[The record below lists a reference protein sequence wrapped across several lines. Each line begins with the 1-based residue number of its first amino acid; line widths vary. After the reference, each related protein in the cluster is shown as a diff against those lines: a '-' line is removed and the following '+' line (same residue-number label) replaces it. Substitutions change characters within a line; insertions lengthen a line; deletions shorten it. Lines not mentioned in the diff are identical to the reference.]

1 MTAHSD
7 SRMTTSDSAEAQTPR
22 PHSLSEHKMENETDP
37 VFSKSA
43 AELTTGVFPV
53 AGIREVRA
61 VTSALI
67 LRSKLWWATVAC
79 FILAFW
85 LTWSSIPSVGPTIT
99 IRFPD
104 GHGLKAGDAVRHR
117 GIEAGI
123 VESVALSEDLSQIT
137 ATVTLTPGAAGL
149 AREGARFWIVRP
161 QLSLAGVSGLE
172 TAVGAKYI
180 GVSPGN
186 PDAPLHSSFEG
197 LGAAPPDENSG
208 EGIDIVL
215 RSDAKHGV
223 TVGAPVTWRGVDV
236 GQILSINLSPD
247 ARFVDVHARINSEY
261 TRLLRSSSK
270 FWVTSGLGIDVGLSG
285 VRLNADSLST
295 IVRGG
300 VSFATLVVSKEK
312 TPVTSGHMFQ
322 LHDKPE
328 SAWLNTASSLPLV
341 DFDLPPTLTIQGTRR
356 SSLLG
361 ISRTQK
367 FTVNGVLVRR
377 DNSTFILTAKDA
389 LPEAVAES
397 KDADANAGLEYIVT
411 SPQTT
416 SSQTIVLSPPGLPTP
431 SAVNSE
437 KNEASGSVLLPF
449 LDSSGDL
456 PVVEYSNFRIPK
468 EPEECCLCRSVKT
481 DDDAST
487 VIQSIGLD
495 HLKRDG
501 TNWLVN
507 MEGEDLSPWHG
518 APVISMQDGRIIG
531 LFVAGKKGAMIVPTD
546 ETPTTGVTGQ

>member
-1 MTAHSD
+1 MTDHS
-7 SRMTTSDSAEAQTPR
+7 A
-22 PHSLSEHKMENETDP
+22 
-37 VFSKSA
+37 SA
-43 AELTTGVFPV
+43 ASPSDQDASGNTVEKNVMVDDASGGNQHPPSSHLSHPPNLVFPV
-53 AGIREVRA
+53 ADIREVRA
-61 VTSALI
+61 VTSALF
-67 LRSKLWWATVAC
+67 LRSKLWWVTVAC

-85 LTWSSIPSVGPTIT
+85 LTWNSIPSVGPRIT

-186 PDAPLHSSFEG
+186 SESPQQSRFEG
-197 LGAAPPDENSG
+197 LGAAPSDENSG
-208 EGIDIVL
+208 EGIDVVL

-247 ARFVDVHARINSEY
+247 ARFVDIHARINSEY
-261 TRLLRSSSK
+261 TRLLRTTSK

-300 VSFATLVVSKEK
+300 VSFSTIAISKEK
-312 TPVTSGHMFQ
+312 APITSGHMFQ

-328 SAWLNTASSLPLV
+328 STWLSTASSLPLV
-341 DFDLPPTLTIQGTRR
+341 DFDLPPTLTIQGSRL

-367 FTVNGVLVRR
+367 FTVNAVLVRR
-377 DNSTFILTAKDA
+377 NDQTYILTAADA
-389 LPEAVAES
+389 LPEATVES
-397 KDADANAGLEYIVT
+397 PDSANKGGLEYVISSPQIAGSQTFQMVPPT
-411 SPQTT
+411 SPDSNGGVAEMNRETGSLLYPFVDRT
-416 SSQTIVLSPPGLPTP
+416 AELPT
-431 SAVNSE
+431 VD
-437 KNEASGSVLLPF
+437 VT
-449 LDSSGDL
+449 
-456 PVVEYSNFRIPK
+456 NFRTPQA
-468 EPEECCLCRSVKT
+468 PEECCLCRSVKT
-481 DDDAST
+481 DNDAST
-487 VIQSIGLD
+487 VIQSIRLD
-495 HLKRDG
+495 QLKVDG
-501 TNWLVN
+501 SHWLVN
-507 MEGEDLSPWHG
+507 MDGEDLSPWHG
-518 APVISMQDGRIIG
+518 APVISMQDGKIIG
-531 LFVAGKKGAMIVPTD
+531 LFVTGKKGAMVVPSRVG
-546 ETPTTGVTGQ
+546 P

>member
-1 MTAHSD
+1 
-7 SRMTTSDSAEAQTPR
+7 MTTHAPSESSPSNTAASENSPPRNIVDAQTSNHNQQPTSS
-22 PHSLSEHKMENETDP
+22 PISHEL
-37 VFSKSA
+37 KSP
-43 AELTTGVFPV
+43 FPI
-53 AGIREVRA
+53 ADIREVRA
-61 VTSALI
+61 LTSALF
-67 LRSKLWWATVAC
+67 LRSKLWWATAAC
-79 FILAFW
+79 LLLAFW
-85 LTWSSIPSVGPTIT
+85 LTWTSIPSVGPSIT

-123 VESVALSEDLSQIT
+123 VESVSLSDDLSQIT

-161 QLSLAGVSGLE
+161 QLSLAGVSGLD

-180 GVSPGN
+180 GVSPGD
-186 PDAPLHSSFEG
+186 PDAPQQSRFEG

-208 EGIDIVL
+208 EGIDVVL
-215 RSDAKHGV
+215 RSDSKHGV

-247 ARFVDVHARINSEY
+247 ARFVDIHARINSEY
-261 TRLLRSSSK
+261 MRLLRTSSK

-300 VSFATLVVSKEK
+300 VSFATLAVSKEK
-312 TPVTSGHMFQ
+312 TPVTSGQMFQ

-328 SAWLNTASSLPLV
+328 AAWLSTASSLPLI
-341 DFDLPPTLTIQGTRR
+341 DFDLPPTLTIQGSRR

-367 FTVNGVLVRR
+367 FTVNGVLVKRGEQ
-377 DNSTFILTAKDA
+377 THILTAADA
-389 LPEAVAES
+389 MPEATLES
-397 KDADANAGLEYIVT
+397 TDSTDKAAFEYIIS
-411 SPQTT
+411 SPQSTGSQILTVVPPALTIASGESTEKTIASDST
-416 SSQTIVLSPPGLPTP
+416 SLLFVDESGQLPT
-431 SAVNSE
+431 V
-437 KNEASGSVLLPF
+437 
-449 LDSSGDL
+449 D
-456 PVVEYSNFRIPK
+456 YSNFRIPS

-481 DDDAST
+481 DGDAST
-487 VIQSIGLD
+487 VIQSISLNQ
-495 HLKRDG
+495 LKPDG
-501 TNWLVN
+501 TTWTVN

-518 APVISMQDGRIIG
+518 APVISLQDGKIIG
-531 LFVAGKKGAMIVPTD
+531 LFLAGKKGAMIVPHR
-546 ETPTTGVTGQ
+546 ETP

>member
-1 MTAHSD
+1 MTFHRD
-7 SRMTTSDSAEAQTPR
+7 SELRLTDSNAPGGTLSSKISGVEKPGDQQPLTPHVSHQ
-22 PHSLSEHKMENETDP
+22 PGDK
-37 VFSKSA
+37 
-43 AELTTGVFPV
+43 FPMADV
-53 AGIREVRA
+53 REVRA
-61 VTSALI
+61 VTSALF
-67 LRSKLWWATVAC
+67 LRSKLWWVTVAC
-79 FILAFW
+79 FFLAFW

-123 VESVALSEDLSQIT
+123 VESVALSHDLSQIT

-186 PDAPLHSSFEG
+186 PDAPQQSNFEG

-261 TRLLRSSSK
+261 TRLLRTSSK

-300 VSFATLVVSKEK
+300 VSFTTLAVSKEK
-312 TPVTSGHMFQ
+312 TPITSGHMFQ
-322 LHDKPE
+322 LYDEPDA
-328 SAWLNTASSLPLV
+328 AWLNTASSLPLV

-356 SSLLG
+356 TSLLG
-361 ISRTQK
+361 IARLQK

-377 DNSTFILTAKDA
+377 GDQTFILTAADA
-389 LPEAVAES
+389 LPEVVADS
-397 KDADANAGLEYIVT
+397 KDAAEKGGLEYVIS
-411 SPQTT
+411 SPQSTNN
-416 SSQTIVLSPPGLPTP
+416 QTLILPP
-431 SAVNSE
+431 SAAGEATENSE
-437 KNEASGSVLLPF
+437 VSGSVFLPF
-449 LDSSGDL
+449 SDSLGDL
-456 PVVEYSNFRIPK
+456 PLVDYSNFRSPK
-468 EPEECCLCRSVKT
+468 ETEECCLCRSVKT

-495 HLKRDG
+495 HLKQDG
-501 TNWLVN
+501 SNWLVN
-507 MEGEDLSPWHG
+507 MEDEDLSPWHG

-531 LFVAGKKGAMIVPTD
+531 LFVAGKKGAMIVPNR
-546 ETPTTGVTGQ
+546 ETP

>member
-1 MTAHSD
+1 MTHPA
-7 SRMTTSDSAEAQTPR
+7 A
-22 PHSLSEHKMENETDP
+22 SESSPSN
-37 VFSKSA
+37 SA
-43 AELTTGVFPV
+43 ATDNSAPRNFVDAETSNHNQQPPSPPISQEVQSSFPV
-53 AGIREVRA
+53 ADIREVRA
-61 VTSALI
+61 VTSALF
-67 LRSKLWWATVAC
+67 LRSKLWWVTVAC
-79 FILAFW
+79 FLVAFW
-85 LTWSSIPSVGPTIT
+85 LTWNSIPSVGPSIT

-123 VESVALSEDLSQIT
+123 VESVALSNDLSQIA

-161 QLSLAGVSGLE
+161 QLSLAGVSGLD

-180 GVSPGN
+180 GVSPGD
-186 PDAPLHSSFEG
+186 PDAPQQSRFEG

-208 EGIDIVL
+208 EGIDVVL
-215 RSDAKHGV
+215 RSDSKHGV

-247 ARFVDVHARINSEY
+247 ARFVDIHARINSEY
-261 TRLLRSSSK
+261 MRLLRTSSK

-300 VSFATLVVSKEK
+300 VSFATLAVSKEK
-312 TPVTSGHMFQ
+312 RPVTTGQMFQ

-328 SAWLNTASSLPLV
+328 AAWLSTASSLPLI
-341 DFDLPPTLTIQGTRR
+341 DFDLPPTLIIQGSRR

-367 FTVNGVLVRR
+367 FTVNGVLVKR
-377 DNSTFILTAKDA
+377 DDQTYILTASDA
-389 LPEAVAES
+389 LPEAIAEAT
-397 KDADANAGLEYIVT
+397 DASEKGGLEYVIS
-411 SPQTT
+411 SPQSTV
-416 SSQTIVLSPPGLPTP
+416 SQTIVMVPPASPTSIGEAKDTNTQSGSEMFPFADTTAELPTVKY
-431 SAVNSE
+431 A
-437 KNEASGSVLLPF
+437 
-449 LDSSGDL
+449 
-456 PVVEYSNFRIPK
+456 NFRTPK

-487 VIQSIGLD
+487 VIQSISLNQLKLD
-495 HLKRDG
+495 GPD
-501 TNWLVN
+501 WAVN
-507 MEGEDLSPWHG
+507 MEGEDLSPWNG
-518 APVISMQDGRIIG
+518 APVISLQDGKIIG
-531 LFVAGKKGAMIVPTD
+531 LFVAGKKGAMIVPHRD
-546 ETPTTGVTGQ
+546 AP

>member
-1 MTAHSD
+1 MT
-7 SRMTTSDSAEAQTPR
+7 
-22 PHSLSEHKMENETDP
+22 PHAASESTA
-37 VFSKSA
+37 SISA
-43 AELTTGVFPV
+43 ASENCLARNIVNAESSDLIQDPTPPPISQEAKSTFPV
-53 AGIREVRA
+53 ADIREIQA
-61 VTSALI
+61 VTSALF
-67 LRSKLWWATVAC
+67 LRSKLWWVTVAC

-85 LTWSSIPSVGPTIT
+85 LTWTSLPSVGPTIT

-123 VESVALSEDLSQIT
+123 VESVALSDDLSQIT

-161 QLSLAGVSGLE
+161 QLSLAGVSGLD

-180 GVSPGN
+180 GVSPGD
-186 PDAPLHSSFEG
+186 PDASQQSRFEG

-208 EGIDIVL
+208 EGIDVVL
-215 RSDAKHGV
+215 RSDSKHGV

-247 ARFVDVHARINSEY
+247 ARFVDIHARINSEY
-261 TRLLRSSSK
+261 MRLLRSSSK

-300 VSFATLVVSKEK
+300 VSFATLAVSKEK
-312 TPVTSGHMFQ
+312 TPVTAGQMFQ

-328 SAWLNTASSLPLV
+328 AAWLSTASSLPLI
-341 DFDLPPTLTIQGTRR
+341 DFELPPTLIIQGSRP

-367 FTVNGVLVRR
+367 FTVNGVLVKRG
-377 DNSTFILTAKDA
+377 DQTFILTATDA
-389 LPEAVAES
+389 LPETIAES
-397 KDADANAGLEYIVT
+397 TVASEKSGLEYVIS
-411 SPQTT
+411 SPQSTV
-416 SSQTIVLSPPGLPTP
+416 SQSIVMVPPASPATN
-431 SAVNSE
+431 ADAKDTN
-437 KNEASGSVLLPF
+437 KRSGSVMFPFADTTTELPAV
-449 LDSSGDL
+449 D
-456 PVVEYSNFRIPK
+456 YRNFRAPK

-487 VIQSIGLD
+487 VIQSISLNQ
-495 HLKRDG
+495 LKIEG
-501 TNWLVN
+501 TAWMVN

-518 APVISMQDGRIIG
+518 APVISLQDGKIIG
-531 LFVAGKKGAMIVPTD
+531 LFVAGKNGSMIVPHRD
-546 ETPTTGVTGQ
+546 AI

>member
-1 MTAHSD
+1 MIAHSD
-7 SRMTTSDSAEAQTPR
+7 SHIAPSDSATSQTPG
-22 PHSLSEHKMENETDP
+22 PLPPVESKMAHDKDLVSSNSIPQSTN
-37 VFSKSA
+37 
-43 AELTTGVFPV
+43 GIFPV
-53 AGIREVRA
+53 ADIREVRA
-61 VTSALI
+61 VTSALF
-67 LRSKLWWATVAC
+67 LRSKLWWVTVAC

-85 LTWSSIPSVGPTIT
+85 LTWTSIPSVGPTIT

-123 VESVALSEDLSQIT
+123 VESVALSDDLSQIT

-186 PDAPLHSSFEG
+186 PDAPQHSSFEG

-215 RSDAKHGV
+215 RSDSKHGV

-261 TRLLRSSSK
+261 TRLLRTSSK

-300 VSFATLVVSKEK
+300 VSFATLAVSKEK
-312 TPVTSGHMFQ
+312 TPVTSGQMFQ
-322 LHDKPE
+322 LHDKPDA
-328 SAWLNTASSLPLV
+328 AWLSTASSLPLV
-341 DFDLPPTLTIQGTRR
+341 DFDLPPTLTIQGARR

-367 FTVNGVLVRR
+367 FTVNGVLVKRE
-377 DNSTFILTAKDA
+377 DKTYILTAADA
-389 LPEAVAES
+389 LPEAIAES
-397 KDADANAGLEYIVT
+397 TDAADKGGLEYLIS

-416 SSQTIVLSPPGLPTP
+416 GTQPLMIATPTLPAE
-431 SAVNSE
+431 SG
-437 KNEASGSVLLPF
+437 EASETTGAFGSVYVPF
-449 LDSSGDL
+449 ADTIGDL
-456 PVVEYSNFRIPK
+456 PTVDASNFRIPK

-501 TNWLVN
+501 ENWLVN
-507 MEGEDLSPWHG
+507 MEDEDLSPWHG
-518 APVISMQDGRIIG
+518 APVISMQDGKIIG
-531 LFVAGKKGAMIVPTD
+531 LFVAGKKGAMVVPVRD
-546 ETPTTGVTGQ
+546 LP

>member
-1 MTAHSD
+1 MDADKLTVQQHPSSTPTSNQTAS
-7 SRMTTSDSAEAQTPR
+7 
-22 PHSLSEHKMENETDP
+22 
-37 VFSKSA
+37 
-43 AELTTGVFPV
+43 VFPMADV
-53 AGIREVRA
+53 REVRA
-61 VTSALI
+61 VTSALF
-67 LRSKLWWATVAC
+67 LRSKLWWVTVAC

-85 LTWSSIPSVGPTIT
+85 LTWTSIPSVGPTIT

-123 VESVALSEDLSQIT
+123 VESVALSDDLSQIT

-186 PDAPLHSSFEG
+186 PDAPQHSSFEG

-215 RSDAKHGV
+215 RSDSKHGV

-261 TRLLRSSSK
+261 TRLLRTSSK

-300 VSFATLVVSKEK
+300 VSFATLAVSKEK
-312 TPVTSGHMFQ
+312 TPVTSGQMFQ
-322 LHDKPE
+322 LHDKPDA
-328 SAWLNTASSLPLV
+328 AWLSTASSLPLV

-367 FTVNGVLVRR
+367 FTVNGVLVKQQGK
-377 DNSTFILTAKDA
+377 TYILTAADA
-389 LPEAVAES
+389 LPEANAES
-397 KDADANAGLEYIVT
+397 TDTADKGGLEYVIS
-411 SPQTT
+411 SPQTSGT
-416 SSQTIVLSPPGLPTP
+416 QAFVMATP
-431 SAVNSE
+431 SSPAASS
-437 KNEASGSVLLPF
+437 EASETNRAFGSVYVPF
-449 LDSSGDL
+449 TDSVGDL
-456 PVVEYSNFRIPK
+456 PTVDASNFRIPK

-481 DDDAST
+481 DGDAST

-501 TNWLVN
+501 ENWLVN
-507 MEGEDLSPWHG
+507 MEDEDLSPWHG
-518 APVISMQDGRIIG
+518 APVISMQDGKIVG
-531 LFVAGKKGAMIVPTD
+531 LFVAGKKGAMIVPGR
-546 ETPTTGVTGQ
+546 ELP

>member
-1 MTAHSD
+1 MIAHSD
-7 SRMTTSDSAEAQTPR
+7 PHIASSGFATPQTPG
-22 PHSLSEHKMENETDP
+22 PLTPVESKMTNDKDP
-37 VFSKSA
+37 VSSNSISQS
-43 AELTTGVFPV
+43 TNGVFPV
-53 AGIREVRA
+53 ADIREVRA
-61 VTSALI
+61 VTSALF
-67 LRSKLWWATVAC
+67 LRSKLWWVTVAC

-85 LTWSSIPSVGPTIT
+85 LTWTSIPSVGPTIT

-123 VESVALSEDLSQIT
+123 VESVALSDDLSQIT

-186 PDAPLHSSFEG
+186 PDASQHSSFEG

-215 RSDAKHGV
+215 RSDSKHGV

-261 TRLLRSSSK
+261 TRLLRTSSK

-300 VSFATLVVSKEK
+300 VSFATLAVSKEK
-312 TPVTSGHMFQ
+312 TPVTSGQMFQ
-322 LHDKPE
+322 LHDKPDA
-328 SAWLNTASSLPLV
+328 AWLSTASSLPLV
-341 DFDLPPTLTIQGTRR
+341 DFDLPPTLTIQGSRQ

-367 FTVNGVLVRR
+367 FTVNGVLVKRE
-377 DNSTFILTAKDA
+377 DKTYILTAADT
-389 LPEAVAES
+389 LPEAIAES
-397 KDADANAGLEYIVT
+397 TDAADKGGLEYVIS

-416 SSQTIVLSPPGLPTP
+416 GTQPLMITTPTLPAE
-431 SAVNSE
+431 SD
-437 KNEASGSVLLPF
+437 EASETTGAFGSVYVPF
-449 LDSSGDL
+449 KDTIGDL
-456 PVVEYSNFRIPK
+456 PTVDASNFRIPK

-501 TNWLVN
+501 ENWLVN
-507 MEGEDLSPWHG
+507 MEDEDLSPWHG
-518 APVISMQDGRIIG
+518 APVISMQDGKIIG
-531 LFVAGKKGAMIVPTD
+531 LFVAGKKGAMVVPVRD
-546 ETPTTGVTGQ
+546 LP

>member
-1 MTAHSD
+1 MDADKLTPQQHS
-7 SRMTTSDSAEAQTPR
+7 SPAPPTNQTE
-22 PHSLSEHKMENETDP
+22 SL
-37 VFSKSA
+37 
-43 AELTTGVFPV
+43 FPV
-53 AGIREVRA
+53 ADVREVSA
-61 VTSALI
+61 VTSALF
-67 LRSKLWWATVAC
+67 LRSKLWWVTVAC
-79 FILAFW
+79 FVLAFW
-85 LTWSSIPSVGPTIT
+85 LTWTSIPSVGPTIT

-123 VESVALSEDLSQIT
+123 VDSVALSDDLSQIT

-186 PDAPLHSSFEG
+186 PDAPQQRSFEG

-215 RSDAKHGV
+215 RSDSKHGV

-261 TRLLRSSSK
+261 TRLLRTSSK

-300 VSFATLVVSKEK
+300 VSFATLAVSKEK
-312 TPVTSGHMFQ
+312 TPVTSGQMFQ
-322 LHDKPE
+322 LHDKPDA
-328 SAWLNTASSLPLV
+328 AWLSTASSLPLV
-341 DFDLPPTLTIQGTRR
+341 DFELPPTVTIQGSRR

-361 ISRTQK
+361 ISRAQK

-377 DNSTFILTAKDA
+377 GNQTYILTARDV
-389 LPEAVAES
+389 LPEAAAEPMES
-397 KDADANAGLEYIVT
+397 DEKAGTPYIIS
-411 SPQTT
+411 SPESTG
-416 SSQTIVLSPPGLPTP
+416 SQTIQMVSPT
-431 SAVNSE
+431 NSVDATE
-437 KNEASGSVLLPF
+437 NPKASGLIFFPFADSVGELKTVDVDNLRTP
-449 LDSSGDL
+449 G
-456 PVVEYSNFRIPK
+456 

-495 HLKRDG
+495 HLKQDG
-501 TNWLVN
+501 ENWLVN
-507 MEGEDLSPWHG
+507 IEDENLSHWHG

-531 LFVAGKKGAMIVPTD
+531 LFVTGKKGAMIVPIR
-546 ETPTTGVTGQ
+546 EIP

>member
-1 MTAHSD
+1 MTNHPESKLPLTGSSASGSPHTSQTMNAEQ
-7 SRMTTSDSAEAQTPR
+7 SRDHQPTTPPTSSQA
-22 PHSLSEHKMENETDP
+22 SGM
-37 VFSKSA
+37 
-43 AELTTGVFPV
+43 FPIADV
-53 AGIREVRA
+53 REVRA
-61 VTSALI
+61 VTSALF
-67 LRSKLWWATVAC
+67 LRSKLWWVTVAC
-79 FILAFW
+79 FVLAFW

-186 PDAPLHSSFEG
+186 PDAPQQSRFEG

-208 EGIDIVL
+208 EGIDVVL

-223 TVGAPVTWRGVDV
+223 TVGAPITWRGVDV

-261 TRLLRSSSK
+261 TRLLRTSSK
-270 FWVTSGLGIDVGLSG
+270 FWVTSGLGIDIGLSG

-300 VSFATLVVSKEK
+300 VSFATLAGSKEK
-312 TPVTSGHMFQ
+312 TPVMSGHMFQ
-322 LHDKPE
+322 LHDKPDA
-328 SAWLNTASSLPLV
+328 AWLNTASSLPLV

-356 SSLLG
+356 TSLLG
-361 ISRTQK
+361 IARTQK

-377 DNSTFILTAKDA
+377 GDQTFILTAADA
-389 LPEAVAES
+389 LPEAAAEATDKGELEYVIS
-397 KDADANAGLEYIVT
+397 SPQSTNSQTLMMSPPALRATADAMPE
-411 SPQTT
+411 Q
-416 SSQTIVLSPPGLPTP
+416 
-431 SAVNSE
+431 SE
-437 KNEASGSVLLPF
+437 TSGSVQLPF
-449 LDSSGDL
+449 SDTSGDL
-456 PVVEYSNFRIPK
+456 PIVEYSNFRSPK
-468 EPEECCLCRSVKT
+468 ETEECCLCRSVKT

-501 TNWLVN
+501 SNWLVN
-507 MEGEDLSPWHG
+507 MEDEDLSPWHG
-518 APVISMQDGRIIG
+518 APVISMQDGKIIG
-531 LFVAGKKGAMIVPTD
+531 LFVAGKKGAMIVPNR
-546 ETPTTGVTGQ
+546 ETP

>member
-1 MTAHSD
+1 MIAHSD
-7 SRMTTSDSAEAQTPR
+7 SHIAPSDSATSQTPG
-22 PHSLSEHKMENETDP
+22 PLPPVESKMAHDKDLVSSNSIPQSTN
-37 VFSKSA
+37 
-43 AELTTGVFPV
+43 GIFPV
-53 AGIREVRA
+53 ADIREVRA
-61 VTSALI
+61 VTSALF
-67 LRSKLWWATVAC
+67 LRSKLWWVTVAC

-85 LTWSSIPSVGPTIT
+85 LTWTSIPSVGPTIT

-123 VESVALSEDLSQIT
+123 VESVALSDDLSQIT

-186 PDAPLHSSFEG
+186 PDAPQHSSFEG

-215 RSDAKHGV
+215 RSDSKHGV

-261 TRLLRSSSK
+261 TRLLRTSSK

-300 VSFATLVVSKEK
+300 VSFATLAVSKEK
-312 TPVTSGHMFQ
+312 TPVTSGQMFQ
-322 LHDKPE
+322 LHDKPDA
-328 SAWLNTASSLPLV
+328 AWLSTASSLPLV
-341 DFDLPPTLTIQGTRR
+341 DFDLPPTLTIQGARR

-367 FTVNGVLVRR
+367 FTVNGVLVKRE
-377 DNSTFILTAKDA
+377 DKTYILTAADA
-389 LPEAVAES
+389 LPEAIAES
-397 KDADANAGLEYIVT
+397 TDAADKGGLEYLIS

-416 SSQTIVLSPPGLPTP
+416 GTQPLMIATPTLPAE
-431 SAVNSE
+431 SG
-437 KNEASGSVLLPF
+437 EASETTGAFGSVYVPF
-449 LDSSGDL
+449 ADTIGDL
-456 PVVEYSNFRIPK
+456 PTVDASNFRMPK

-501 TNWLVN
+501 ENWLVN
-507 MEGEDLSPWHG
+507 MEDEDLSPWHG
-518 APVISMQDGRIIG
+518 APVISMQDGKIIG
-531 LFVAGKKGAMIVPTD
+531 LFVAGKKGAMVVPVRD
-546 ETPTTGVTGQ
+546 LP

>member
-1 MTAHSD
+1 MNPHSD
-7 SRMTTSDSAEAQTPR
+7 SDIVPSDSTMAKAAGQRGVVEDEIAGEKDHP
-22 PHSLSEHKMENETDP
+22 
-37 VFSKSA
+37 A
-43 AELTTGVFPV
+43 AEPVAQSRSSVFPV
-53 AGIREVRA
+53 ADIREVRA
-61 VTSALI
+61 VTSALF
-67 LRSKLWWATVAC
+67 LRSKLWWVTIAC

-85 LTWSSIPSVGPTIT
+85 LTWTSIPSVGPTIT

-123 VESVALSEDLSQIT
+123 VESVALSDDLSQIT

-186 PDAPLHSSFEG
+186 PDAPQHSSFEG

-208 EGIDIVL
+208 DGIDVVL

-247 ARFVDVHARINSEY
+247 ARFVDVHARINAEY
-261 TRLLRSSSK
+261 TRLLRTSSK
-270 FWVTSGLGIDVGLSG
+270 FWVTSGLGIDVSLTG

-300 VSFATLVVSKEK
+300 VSFATLSVSKEK
-312 TPVTSGHMFQ
+312 TPVTAGQMFQ
-322 LHDKPE
+322 LHNKPDA
-328 SAWLNTASSLPLV
+328 AWLSSASSLPLV
-341 DFDLPPTLTIQGTRR
+341 DFELPPTLTIQGTRR
-356 SSLLG
+356 TSLLG

-367 FTVNGVLVRR
+367 FTVNGVLVKRG
-377 DNSTFILTAKDA
+377 DQTYILTAADA
-389 LPEAVAES
+389 LPEASAES
-397 KDADANAGLEYIVT
+397 SDAAEKAGLEYNIS

-416 SSQTIVLSPPGLPTP
+416 ESQTLVMVPPALPTS
-431 SAVNSE
+431 SAEVTE
-437 KNEASGSVLLPF
+437 TTKASGSSSFLFVDESGKLPTV
-449 LDSSGDL
+449 DHTK
-456 PVVEYSNFRIPK
+456 FRTPS

-481 DDDAST
+481 DEDAST
-487 VIQSIGLD
+487 VIQSISLD
-495 HLKRDG
+495 NLKRDG
-501 TNWLVN
+501 ANWMVN
-507 MEGEDLSPWHG
+507 IDGEDLSPWHG
-518 APVISMQDGRIIG
+518 APVISMQDGQIIG
-531 LFVAGKKGAMIVPTD
+531 LFVAGKKGAMIVPTG
-546 ETPTTGVTGQ
+546 EAHK

>member
-1 MTAHSD
+1 MTPHAASE
-7 SRMTTSDSAEAQTPR
+7 SSPSNPAASEKSAPRNIVDAQTSNHNQQP
-22 PHSLSEHKMENETDP
+22 PSPPISHEANSS
-37 VFSKSA
+37 
-43 AELTTGVFPV
+43 FPV
-53 AGIREVRA
+53 ADIREVRA
-61 VTSALI
+61 VTSALF
-67 LRSKLWWATVAC
+67 LRSKLWWVTVAC

-85 LTWSSIPSVGPTIT
+85 LTWTSIPSVGPSIT

-123 VESVALSEDLSQIT
+123 VESVALSDDLSQIT

-161 QLSLAGVSGLE
+161 QLSLAGVSGLD

-180 GVSPGN
+180 GVSPGD
-186 PDAPLHSSFEG
+186 PDAPHQSRFEG
-197 LGAAPPDENSG
+197 LGAAPPDESSG
-208 EGIDIVL
+208 EGIDVVL
-215 RSDAKHGV
+215 RSDSKHGV

-247 ARFVDVHARINSEY
+247 ARFVDIHARINSEY
-261 TRLLRSSSK
+261 MRLLRTSSK

-300 VSFATLVVSKEK
+300 VSFATLAVGKEK
-312 TPVTSGHMFQ
+312 TPVTTGQMFQ

-328 SAWLNTASSLPLV
+328 AAWLSTASSLPLI
-341 DFDLPPTLTIQGTRR
+341 DFDLPPTLIIQGSRR

-367 FTVNGVLVRR
+367 FTVNGVLIKRG
-377 DNSTFILTAKDA
+377 DQTYILTATDA
-389 LPEAVAES
+389 LPEAIAES
-397 KDADANAGLEYIVT
+397 TDASEKGGLEYVIS
-411 SPQTT
+411 SPQSTV
-416 SSQTIVLSPPGLPTP
+416 SQTIVIVPPSLPLSNGETNDT
-431 SAVNSE
+431 SRQ
-437 KNEASGSVLLPF
+437 SGSVIFPFADTTTELPTVNYA
-449 LDSSGDL
+449 S
-456 PVVEYSNFRIPK
+456 FRTPK

-487 VIQSIGLD
+487 VIQSISLNQ
-495 HLKRDG
+495 LKPDG
-501 TNWLVN
+501 TDWMVN
-507 MEGEDLSPWHG
+507 MEGEDLSSWNG
-518 APVISMQDGRIIG
+518 APVISLQDGKIIG
-531 LFVAGKKGAMIVPTD
+531 LFVAGKKGAMIVPHRD
-546 ETPTTGVTGQ
+546 TP

>member
-1 MTAHSD
+1 MTSHAD
-7 SRMTTSDSAEAQTPR
+7 SES
-22 PHSLSEHKMENETDP
+22 
-37 VFSKSA
+37 FSSNSA
-43 AELTTGVFPV
+43 ASANLTPGNIVDAETSSRSQPPMSPTESHEEKTTFPV
-53 AGIREVRA
+53 ADIREIQA
-61 VTSALI
+61 VTSALF
-67 LRSKLWWATVAC
+67 LRSKLWWVTVVC

-85 LTWSSIPSVGPTIT
+85 LTWTSIPSVGPTIT

-117 GIEAGI
+117 GIEAGG
-123 VESVALSEDLSQIT
+123 VESVALSDDLSQIT

-161 QLSLAGVSGLE
+161 QVSLAGVSGLE

-180 GVSPGN
+180 GVSPGDA
-186 PDAPLHSSFEG
+186 DAPQQSRFEG

-208 EGIDIVL
+208 EGIDVVL
-215 RSDAKHGV
+215 RSDSKHGV

-247 ARFVDVHARINSEY
+247 ARFVDIHARINSEY

-300 VSFATLVVSKEK
+300 VSFATLAVSKEK
-312 TPVTSGHMFQ
+312 SPVSSGQMFQ
-322 LHDKPE
+322 LHDQPE
-328 SAWLNTASSLPLV
+328 AAWLSTASSLPLI
-341 DFDLPPTLTIQGTRR
+341 DFDLPPTLIIQGARR

-377 DNSTFILTAKDA
+377 GDQTHILTATDA
-389 LPEAVAES
+389 LPEAIAEAT
-397 KDADANAGLEYIVT
+397 DASQKSGLEYVVS
-411 SPQTT
+411 SPQ
-416 SSQTIVLSPPGLPTP
+416 SKVSQTIVMVPPITPASNADAKDTNKLSGSAMFPFVDTTTELPT
-431 SAVNSE
+431 V
-437 KNEASGSVLLPF
+437 
-449 LDSSGDL
+449 D
-456 PVVEYSNFRIPK
+456 YRNFRAPS

-481 DDDAST
+481 DDDTST
-487 VIQSIGLD
+487 VIQSIGLNQ
-495 HLKRDG
+495 LKRDG
-501 TNWLVN
+501 TNWTVN

-518 APVISMQDGRIIG
+518 APVISLQDGKIIG
-531 LFVAGKKGAMIVPTD
+531 LFLAGKTGAMIVPHRD
-546 ETPTTGVTGQ
+546 AP

>member
-1 MTAHSD
+1 MTSHA
-7 SRMTTSDSAEAQTPR
+7 A
-22 PHSLSEHKMENETDP
+22 SESSPSN
-37 VFSKSA
+37 SA
-43 AELTTGVFPV
+43 ASEKSVPRNIVDAETSNHNQQPTSPPISHDVKSPFPV
-53 AGIREVRA
+53 ADIREVRA
-61 VTSALI
+61 VTSALF
-67 LRSKLWWATVAC
+67 LRSKLWWVTVAC

-123 VESVALSEDLSQIT
+123 VESVALSDDLSQIT

-161 QLSLAGVSGLE
+161 QLSLAGVSGLD

-180 GVSPGN
+180 GVSPGD
-186 PDAPLHSSFEG
+186 PDAPQQSRFEG
-197 LGAAPPDENSG
+197 LGAAPPDESSG
-208 EGIDIVL
+208 EGIDVVL
-215 RSDAKHGV
+215 RSDSKHGV

-247 ARFVDVHARINSEY
+247 ARFVDIHARINSEY
-261 TRLLRSSSK
+261 MRLLRTSSK

-300 VSFATLVVSKEK
+300 VSFATLAVSKEK
-312 TPVTSGHMFQ
+312 TPVTTGQMFQ

-328 SAWLNTASSLPLV
+328 AAWLSTASSLPLI
-341 DFDLPPTLTIQGTRR
+341 DFDLPPTLIIQGSRR

-367 FTVNGVLVRR
+367 FTVNGVLVKRG
-377 DNSTFILTAKDA
+377 DQTYILTATDA
-389 LPEAVAES
+389 LPEAIAES
-397 KDADANAGLEYIVT
+397 TDASEKGGLEYVIS
-411 SPQTT
+411 SPQSTV
-416 SSQTIVLSPPGLPTP
+416 SQTIVIVPPALPM
-431 SAVNSE
+431 SNG
-437 KNEASGSVLLPF
+437 EANGTNKQSGSVMFPFADTTTELPTVNYA
-449 LDSSGDL
+449 S
-456 PVVEYSNFRIPK
+456 FRTPK
-468 EPEECCLCRSVKT
+468 EPEDCCLCRSVKT

-487 VIQSIGLD
+487 VIQSISLNQ
-495 HLKRDG
+495 LKLDG
-501 TNWLVN
+501 TDWMVN
-507 MEGEDLSPWHG
+507 MEGEDLSSWNG
-518 APVISMQDGRIIG
+518 APVISLQDGKIIG
-531 LFVAGKKGAMIVPTD
+531 LFVAGKKGAMIVPHHD
-546 ETPTTGVTGQ
+546 TP